1 MLSYGQRRVSALAK
15 IISGTYKYQ
24 IDSKGRVRIPA
35 RFKELLGRDLLIGY
49 GAGDYLVVYNQDMI
63 QKIYDKYAGVEVY
76 DGDTYDSVREMAENL
91 FPFECDNQDRYQV
104 PAALRES
111 AGLKGEIYFV
121 GVVNKLEIW
130 SEENYAKR
138 KDKSVSQSRLADFRG
153 LK

>member
-1 MLSYGQRRVSALAK
+1 LAK

-24 IDSKGRVRIPA
+24 IDSKGRVRIPS

-49 GAGDYLVVYNQDMI
+49 GAGDYLVVYNEDMI
-63 QKIYDKYAGVEVY
+63 QKIYEKYAGVEVY

-91 FPFECDNQDRYQV
+91 FPFECDSQDRYQV

-130 SEENYAKR
+130 SEENYLKR
-138 KDKSVSQSRLADFRG
+138 KNKSVSQSRLTDFRG

>member
-1 MLSYGQRRVSALAK
+1 MAK

-24 IDSKGRVRIPA
+24 IDSKGRVRIPS

-49 GAGDYLVVYNQDMI
+49 GAGDYLVVYNEDMI
-63 QKIYDKYAGVEVY
+63 QKIYEKYAGVEVY

-91 FPFECDNQDRYQV
+91 FPFECDSQDRYQV

-130 SEENYAKR
+130 SEENYLKR
-138 KDKSVSQSRLADFRG
+138 KNKSVSQSRLTDFRG

>member
-1 MLSYGQRRVSALAK
+1 MAK

-24 IDSKGRVRIPA
+24 IDSKGRVRIPS

-49 GAGDYLVVYNQDMI
+49 GAGEYLVLYNQDMI
-63 QKIYDKYAGVEVY
+63 EKIYDKYSSVEVY

-91 FPFECDNQDRYQV
+91 FPFECDSQDRYQIPV
-104 PAALRES
+104 ALRES

-153 LK
+153 LN